1 MKHYRIFRESIAH
14 EIFTRLSLSYL
25 RERFRNS
32 GIFVIPIDDNLYSH
46 K

>member
-1 MKHYRIFRESIAH
+1 MKHYRIFREDVAH

-32 GIFVIPIDDNLYSH
+32 GILVIQIDDNLYLR
-46 K
+46 